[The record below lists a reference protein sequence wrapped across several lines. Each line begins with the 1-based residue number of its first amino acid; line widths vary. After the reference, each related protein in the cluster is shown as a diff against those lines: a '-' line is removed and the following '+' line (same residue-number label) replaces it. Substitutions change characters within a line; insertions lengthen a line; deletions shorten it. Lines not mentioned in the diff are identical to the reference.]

1 MNRREFLKISAAAAL
16 ASGLPASLS
25 AQTPSPKP
33 ASTVESRIRLGAP
46 VYHSQDDI
54 ELYAREHRRL
64 GYRAAYSPNVRLQD
78 TDRIAAIRK
87 AFQKEDVQIA
97 EVGVWNNLMD
107 LDSERRKENRRR
119 MVEGLAL
126 ADALGARCVVNVA
139 GSLNPKEW
147 SGPHKDNFSSDFF
160 DAVVEYSRAMIDE
173 VKPKTTFFSLEI
185 MGWSIPHNPDSYLKL
200 IRAVDRK
207 QFGVHF
213 DPTNMIN
220 SVEKIF
226 DTTTLLNEAFD
237 KLGKHIVSCHAKDIG
252 WVVENQVH
260 FVEVMPTTG
269 ELDYRTFLKRLAA
282 LPQEPPLMIEH
293 LANEAQYLE
302 AADRIRKVMKEIPV

>member
-1 MNRREFLKISAAAAL
+1 MNRREFLKISATAAL

-25 AQTPSPKP
+25 AQTPSPQP

-46 VYHSQDDI
+46 VYHSQEDI
-54 ELYAREHRRL
+54 ELFAKEHRRL
-64 GYRAAYSPNVRLQD
+64 GYRAAYSPNVSLHD
-78 TDRIAAIRK
+78 SARIAAIRK

-97 EVGVWNNLMD
+97 EVGIWNNLMD
-107 LDSERRKENRRR
+107 PDPERRKENRRR

-126 ADALGARCVVNVA
+126 AEELGARCVVNIA
-139 GSLNPKEW
+139 GSLNPQAW
-147 SGPHKDNFSSDFF
+147 MGPHKGNFSQDFF

-185 MGWSIPHNPDSYLKL
+185 MGWSIPHDPDSYLKL
-200 IRAVDRK
+200 IRAVERK

-213 DPTNMIN
+213 DPTNMVN
-220 SVEKIF
+220 SVEKIYN
-226 DTTTLLNEAFD
+226 TIALLNEAFD
-237 KLGKHIVSCHAKDIG
+237 KLGKYIVSCHAKDIA

-282 LPQEPPLMIEH
+282 LPQQPPLMIEH
-293 LANEAQYLE
+293 LANNNEYQE
-302 AADRIRKVMKEIPV
+302 AARRICGVMKEISI

>member
-16 ASGLPASLS
+16 ASGLPASLC
-25 AQTPSPKP
+25 AQPPSLQP

-107 LDSERRKENRRR
+107 PDPERRKENRRR

-126 ADALGARCVVNVA
+126 ADALGARCVVNIA
-139 GSLNPKEW
+139 GSLNPQAW
-147 SGPHKDNFSSDFF
+147 MGPHKDNFSSDFF

-237 KLGKHIVSCHAKDIG
+237 KLGKYIVSCHAKDIA